1 MKGFVGKFDSF
12 SVPTVIEA
20 KFLCIIVILESMRTI
35 LHEYKT
41 IVNWIN
47 YKSDDKVII
56 LNHIQI

>member
-41 IVNWIN
+41 IVN
-47 YKSDDKVII
+47 
-56 LNHIQI
+56 